1 MQSKFLISVANVS
14 TVCALV
20 FLYLLFSGCE
30 SLQSKF
36 LISVANVCVC
46 LDARGDVLSLHNVV
60 YCINLPVV
68 IYNNVSGL

>member
-1 MQSKFLISVANVS
+1 MEVDSSRKRKMK
-14 TVCALV
+14 T
-20 FLYLLFSGCE
+20 
-30 SLQSKF
+30 K
-36 LISVANVCVC
+36 VCVC